1 MSIIKE
7 ISCAHCGAPI
17 QFEPGEII
25 TTCRYCGFTQ
35 VIETG
40 DAFTFDHSMFLNKYD
55 GAQIETLV
63 NQWMEEGF
71 AKPSG
76 LSRKSKITKKN
87 LTYVPFWILDV
98 EASTLYKGI
107 FERLTPPIVKEGKI
121 QKHYDW
127 LIIAREGTRFPTREY
142 DIPLEGKIPYDFR
155 KIEKFAKVLNSEIER
170 NEAATLAKQEIE
182 AHHQFLAKQEVDKI
196 AETKTDFKLGEA
208 VYLHAPIWF
217 IVYEYKKKK
226 YRVLIDGAT
235 GTTIQGEIPPL
246 KIGLF

>member
-7 ISCAHCGAPI
+7 IRCAHCGAPVEF
-17 QFEPGEII
+17 QPGEII

-40 DAFTFDHSMFLNKYD
+40 DAFTFDHSMFLNEYD
-55 GAQIETLV
+55 AIQVETLV
-63 NQWMEEGF
+63 DQWMEEGF

-76 LSRKSKITKKN
+76 LAKKSKITEKD
-87 LTYVPFWILDV
+87 LTYVPFWILNV
-98 EASTLYKGI
+98 EALTAYKGV
-107 FERLTPPIVKEGKI
+107 FERLTPPVVKEGKI

-127 LIIAREGTRFPTREY
+127 VTLARKGTRFPTREY
-142 DIPLEGKIPYDFR
+142 DVPLEGKIPYDFR

-170 NEAATLAKQEIE
+170 DEAAARAKQEIE

-196 AETKTDFKLGEA
+196 LEIQTDFELGEA

-217 IVYEYKKKK
+217 IVYEFKKKK
-226 YRVLIDGAT
+226 YRILIDGAT
-235 GTTIQGEIPPL
+235 GTTIEGEIPPL